1 MCRKSISQ
9 AGFTLVMF
17 VMIIAVMSIM
27 MGAAVQ
33 SISFQMQRER
43 EAELIFRGEQYVEA
57 IRLYKVRY
65 GRNPMRL
72 KEIWEAD
79 PKVIRKK
86 WKDPITDSENWGI
99 IFVGQEGRGVGRN
112 LGLNGTPGAET
123 PLPTGTPAI
132 GGGRGGRGRSGQGN
146 NNGLPP
152 GVSRNDEG
160 ELIGPIAGVH
170 SNSCDESIRVYQGRN
185 SYCEWEFVYKERRQ
199 PGRGGG
205 GRGGGRGGGFGGGG
219 GDRGGGQGDRDRSRT
234 PLPYPTGTPHP

>member
-1 MCRKSISQ
+1 MLQRKPRFEK
-9 AGFTLVMF
+9 GFTLVMF

-33 SISFQMQRER
+33 AVSFQMRRER

-57 IRLYKVRY
+57 IRLYKMRY

-99 IFVGQEGRGVGRN
+99 IFVGQEGRN
-112 LGLNGTPGAET
+112 LGGNTGPNGTPGAET
-123 PLPTGTPAI
+123 PLPTGTP
-132 GGGRGGRGRSGQGN
+132 GTGMGGRGRSGSGRGN
-146 NNGLPP
+146 DGLPP
-152 GVSRNDEG
+152 GVTRNEEG
-160 ELIGPIAGVH
+160 ELVGPIVGVR
-170 SNSCDESIRVYQGRN
+170 STSCDDSIRVYKGRTR
-185 SYCEWEFVYKERRQ
+185 YCEWEFVYKQQRQ
-199 PGRGGG
+199 PGQRGGGARGGGPFGGG
-205 GRGGGRGGGFGGGG
+205 GRGRGGRP
-219 GDRGGGQGDRDRSRT
+219 GDNSNTDRT